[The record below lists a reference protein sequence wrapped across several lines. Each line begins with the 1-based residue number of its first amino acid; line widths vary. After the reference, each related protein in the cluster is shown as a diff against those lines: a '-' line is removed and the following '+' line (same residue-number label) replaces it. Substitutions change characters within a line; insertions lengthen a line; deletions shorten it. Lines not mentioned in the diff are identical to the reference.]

1 MSSTW
6 TAARVFEHRLEVEA
20 SRRRSDPTDGFA
32 DIRSS
37 RCSRASGIPLVTDQA
52 PTTAVG
58 ISCLRH
64 PLRTF
69 A

>member
-6 TAARVFEHRLEVEA
+6 TAARVFEHRLEVKA
-20 SRRRSDPTDGFA
+20 SRRRSDPTDGLVE
-32 DIRSS
+32 IRSS
-37 RCSRASGIPLVTDQA
+37 RRFRASGIPLVTNQA

-58 ISCLRH
+58 ISCSRH
-64 PLRTF
+64 RIRTF